1 MQDQLD
7 VVKEIISIFLKD
19 RKEGKKQ
26 LIEWFLNDV
35 MEEEARVQLSSMPYE
50 RTEERKGHRNGTRTR
65 KLKTVDGA
73 LELKKPQI
81 REFPFQTK
89 VFERYSRV
97 EKALDSVIL
106 ESYIEGVSTRNVMNV
121 VESLGVENI
130 SASYVSALASELD
143 AKVKSFLE
151 RSIDR
156 PMKFIY
162 IDATY
167 FKIRENGRYGN
178 KALYVCIGID
188 SDGRREI
195 LSCKLCDSETEMEWE
210 SFFDDLKERGLKG
223 IELVISDGHKGIQES
238 VTRSFLG
245 AAWQYCHVHF
255 MRNLM
260 KLIPKKKQ
268 SSVMQIVKQALENES
283 LVSEAQDTLVKEGLD
298 KASEMFER
306 WYPSL
311 YNYRAYS
318 ESCQKRLRTT
328 NVLERLNLE
337 FKRRTKK
344 IGAFPSEQSLLR
356 LVVTIMMDINEEWI
370 TGRRY
375 INMEEN

>member
-7 VVKEIISIFLKD
+7 VMKEIISSFLLD
-19 RKEGKKQ
+19 SKEGKKK
-26 LIEWFLNDV
+26 LMEWFLNTV
-35 MEEEARVQLSSMPYE
+35 MEEEARIQVSSLPYE
-50 RTEERKGHRNGTRTR
+50 RSEERKGYRNGSR
-65 KLKTVDGA
+65 KRSLKTTDGK

-81 REFPFQTK
+81 REFPFSTH

-97 EKALDSVIL
+97 EKALNSVIL
-106 ESYIEGVSTRNVMNV
+106 ESYIQGVSTRNVMNV

-130 SASYVSALASELD
+130 SASYVSTLASELD
-143 AKVKSFLE
+143 SKVKSFLE
-151 RSIDR
+151 RRIDR
-156 PMKFIY
+156 TMKFIY

-167 FKIRENGRYGN
+167 FKIREDGKYGN

-188 SDGRREI
+188 SEGKREI

-223 IELVISDGHKGIQES
+223 VELVISDGHRGIQES

-245 AAWQYCHVHF
+245 AAWQFCHVHF

-283 LVSEAQDTLVKEGLD
+283 LVSKAQDVLVSEGLD
-298 KASEMFER
+298 KVSDMFER

-311 YNYRAYS
+311 YNYKAYG
-318 ESCQKRLRTT
+318 ELCQKRLRTT

-337 FKRRTKK
+337 FKRRTRK

-356 LVVTIMMDINEEWI
+356 LIVNIMMDINEEWI
-370 TGRRY
+370 TGRKY
-375 INMEEN
+375 MNMEVD